1 MKLIPYSVLSARYAE
16 EQRGLPVPLKLED
29 IPLGFEAITPQWLTQ
44 VMCRRYPDA
53 EVTAFQLG
61 APDEGTSSR
70 RRIFLQYNAAGR
82 DAGLPASVFCKSTH
96 TLTSRARIGCVGF
109 IEAEVNFYRAIR
121 ETLGIEAPRC
131 WFANV
136 NEHTLNSIIVLHDMT
151 GLVEFCRY
159 DRPVSRVQAEN
170 QMRLLATLHA
180 PFHALPA
187 LASDYGYLETWAEQF
202 TFLAETPYK
211 QSCLRGFEMAE
222 RVIPLRLFARATEIF
237 PATLR
242 SAQSHASLP
251 NTIIHS
257 DVHLRNWY
265 VAQSGEMGLNDWQCM
280 CRGHWSRDL
289 AYCLSTSL
297 DIADRRAW
305 ERELI
310 AYYLDRLHAAGGP
323 RVEFDFAWRHYRAQL
338 LGALAWWTGT
348 LGQPPDKQDMQPP
361 EVSLEFIKRIATAMD
376 DLDAL
381 DAVRD

>member
-1 MKLIPYSVLSARYAE
+1 MRRIPYSVLSARYAE
-16 EQRGLPVPLKLED
+16 EQRNSILLTAED
-29 IPLGFEAITPQWLTQ
+29 IPLGYEAITPRWLTQ
-44 VMCRRYPDA
+44 VMCHRHPGA
-53 EVTAFQLG
+53 EVTSLRLG
-61 APDEGTSSR
+61 AADEGTSSR

-82 DAGLPASVFCKSTH
+82 SAGLPDSVFCKSTH
-96 TLTSRARIGCVGF
+96 TLTSRSRIGCVGF
-109 IEAEVNFYRAIR
+109 IEAEVNFYRRIR
-121 ETLGIEAPRC
+121 ETLSIEAPRC

-136 NEHTLNSIIVLHDMT
+136 DEHTFNSIVILHDMT
-151 GLVEFCRY
+151 GVADFCRF
-159 DRPVSRVQAEN
+159 DAPISRARAEN

-180 PFHALPA
+180 TYAGLPT
-187 LASDYGYLETWAEQF
+187 LATDFGYLETWAGQF

-211 QSCLRGFEMAE
+211 DSCLRGFAMAE
-222 RVIPLRLFARATEIF
+222 HVIPPRLFSREAEIF

-242 SAQSHASLP
+242 SAQHHASLP

-265 VAQSGEMGLNDWQCM
+265 VTQSGEMGLNDWQCL

-297 DIADRRAW
+297 GVAERRAW
-305 ERELI
+305 ERDLI
-310 AYYLDRLHAAGGP
+310 GYYLDRMHAAGGP
-323 RVEFDFAWRHYRAQL
+323 RIEFEFAWRHYRAQL

-348 LGQPPDKQDMQPP
+348 LGQPPNKQDMQPP

-381 DAVRD
+381 DA